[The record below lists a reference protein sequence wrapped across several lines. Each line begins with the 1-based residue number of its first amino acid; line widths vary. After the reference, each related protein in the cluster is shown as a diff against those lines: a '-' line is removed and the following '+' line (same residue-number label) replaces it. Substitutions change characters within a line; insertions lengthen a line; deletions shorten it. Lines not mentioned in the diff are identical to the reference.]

1 MELKRETIR
10 PYEGVII
17 MMTDAAEEAQ
27 KSLFKKNKQIIESF
41 KGKMH
46 NVDSWGRRKLA
57 NPIEKEKTGLYFH
70 YTFAA
75 DPQCVAEL
83 ERTMRINESVLR
95 FINVRLEDDTNL
107 DKHLETFKQTL
118 ADSHAKEKERELK
131 KKQRASAPPAY

>member
-1 MELKRETIR
+1 MEFKRETIR
-10 PYEGVII
+10 PYESVVI
-17 MMTDAAEEAQ
+17 MMSDAGEEVQ

-41 KGKMH
+41 KGKVH

-70 YTFAA
+70 STFMA

-83 ERTMRINESVLR
+83 ERTMKINESVLR
-95 FINVRLEDDTNL
+95 FINVRLEDDTSL
-107 DKHLETFKQTL
+107 DKHMEAFKQTL

-131 KKQRASAPPAY
+131 KKQRAAGPPAY